1 MTNSLQVTTNHTV
14 QSVTSWWQ
22 SPEAKD
28 WLLQKPIEILIGLV
42 IAIVLHVVLRRL
54 IDKAAQHNID
64 SKGKLPSLARKRRER
79 DSEPSAELR
88 ALDRTQLQR
97 RKARIRTLAN
107 VGKSAVAIVVW
118 TWFVINTLDV
128 IEINI
133 APLIASAGVVGVAL
147 GFGAQSLVKDFISGI
162 FMLIEDQ
169 YGVGDTIDVGDGIVG
184 EVEEVSLR
192 LTTIRDIDGTLWYVR
207 NGEIMRV
214 GNFSDEYSIARLQI
228 PVGLSNDPEKA
239 WEVIQD
245 SVRRWVKDPSI
256 AESIIG
262 EPEMKGVS
270 DFEVDHLSY
279 RIQMRTLPGH
289 QWDVQR
295 FLQGKV
301 LNDMTSAGVSTP
313 YPHGIGGWHPSMKE
327 EKEGSES

>member
-1 MTNSLQVTTNHTV
+1 MTNSLQTTTSNTVETVTNWWQDPTV
-14 QSVTSWWQ
+14 Q
-22 SPEAKD
+22 E
-28 WLLQKPIEILIGLV
+28 WLINRPIRLAVGFCAAVV
-42 IAIVLHVVLRRL
+42 IHVILRRL
-54 IDKAAQHNID
+54 IDKAAQHNIE
-64 SKGKLPSLARKRRER
+64 SKDKQSKFSRKRRNKNEL
-79 DSEPSAELR
+79 PAEAR

-97 RKARIRTLAN
+97 RKSRIRTLAN

-118 TWFVINTLDV
+118 TWFVLHVLDL
-128 IEINI
+128 IGINI

-169 YGVGDTIDVGDGIVG
+169 YGVGDTIDVGDGIIG
-184 EVEEVSLR
+184 DVEEVSLR

-228 PVGLSNDPEKA
+228 PVGLSNDPEQA

-245 SVRRWVKDPSI
+245 SVRRWVNDKKI
-256 AESIIG
+256 RESIIG

-270 DFEVDHLSY
+270 DFEIDHLSY
-279 RIQMRTLPGH
+279 RIQLRTLPGH

-301 LNDMTSAGVSTP
+301 LNDMTAAGVSTP
-313 YPHGIGGWHPSMKE
+313 YPHGIGAWHPTMAKKE
-327 EKEGSES
+327 EIES